1 MIVTRPRVRKI
12 KAEIPPL
19 IPKIRRVDSLKI
31 LGVTVRCNLSMSD
44 HVDNLTASA
53 AQTLYALKTLKSHGM
68 SLAALTDVCRAT
80 LVSKLTY
87 AAPAWCGFASDADVC
102 RLQSV
107 LKKAGRWGVWG
118 THPSSY

>member
-1 MIVTRPRVRKI
+1 
-12 KAEIPPL
+12 
-19 IPKIRRVDSLKI
+19 
-31 LGVTVRCNLSMSD
+31 MSD

-107 LKKAGRWGVWG
+107 LKKTGRWGVWG